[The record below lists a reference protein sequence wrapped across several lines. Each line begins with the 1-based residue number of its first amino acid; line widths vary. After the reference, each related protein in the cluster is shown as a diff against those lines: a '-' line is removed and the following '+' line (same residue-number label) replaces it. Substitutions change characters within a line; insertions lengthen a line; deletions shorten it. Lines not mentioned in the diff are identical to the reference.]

1 MSCPP
6 HFRSTPL
13 NPVRWRKTVQATRLI
28 SLREKKIM
36 ELVPILLTYVLVLTQ
51 NWFHT
56 FTNSQSLVHRE
67 TFLTRSLISLERQ
80 PPCCQAW
87 SWAVSLSIYLPKHI
101 VLIWLWWAIIYS
113 KEDSNQTNNQE
124 GRQDLS
130 LPTPDLKIN
139 IFTPAWKQINLVSL

>member
-13 NPVRWRKTVQATRLI
+13 NPVRWRKTTRLI
-28 SLREKKIM
+28 SLSEKKNNGIGAY
-36 ELVPILLTYVLVLTQ
+36 LTYVSVLTQ
-51 NWFHT
+51 NWSHT